1 MQVGITGVAIQPC
14 SLMCLEVIFEG
25 IDHQQLLTYCASDT
39 EALWYL
45 SSDVPAVEMLEC
57 QWSCSRSILAGCSVY
72 WVCAESVISVAY
84 QLSVQKW
91 IESNTVL
98 NQWKQAKKIAND
110 MFSVLLSISFHV
122 NVSIGEK
129 TSSIHKIGRSLLC
142 KASVR
147 LAAFKRGWTI
157 EYRFTQ
163 WIAYIL
169 VLCIQTMKKFMD
181 MVCSD
186 EVVFEDAVVL
196 FGHWSVPSKLSPFV
210 KIKLLVLKSD
220 LTYVGL

>member
-1 MQVGITGVAIQPC
+1 MKVGITGVAIQPC

-57 QWSCSRSILAGCSVY
+57 QWFMLTFYSCWLFCL
-72 WVCAESVISVAY
+72 
-84 QLSVQKW
+84 LSVCW
-91 IESNTVL
+91 ICHISCLSVECSKVNRIKHSFKS
-98 NQWKQAKKIAND
+98 KQAKKNSKRYVFRVVVHLIPCQCLHWGKKAAC
-110 MFSVLLSISFHV
+110 
-122 NVSIGEK
+122 
-129 TSSIHKIGRSLLC
+129 IHKIGRSLSC

-157 EYRFTQ
+157 EYRFTK
-163 WIAYIL
+163 WLVYIL
-169 VLCIQTMKKFMD
+169 VLCIQTMKNFMD

-186 EVVFEDAVVL
+186 EVVFQDVVVL
-196 FGHWSVPSKLSPFV
+196 FGHWSLPSKLSSFV
-210 KIKLLVLKSD
+210 KLWRWSCLFWRA
-220 LTYVGL
+220 T